1 MSLKGL
7 EILLKVTFAIES
19 SKVKILERLQDHIKL
34 HYTVQN
40 PDVIASF
47 SLVEEEDTEIMI
59 EEPGETSEE
68 VIDIE

>member
-7 EILLKVTFAIES
+7 EILLKVTFTIES
-19 SKVKILERLQDHIKL
+19 SKVKIFEMLQDHIKL

-40 PDVIASF
+40 PDVIASS
-47 SLVEEEDTEIMI
+47 SLVEEDAEIMI

>member
-1 MSLKGL
+1 VSLKGL

-40 PDVIASF
+40 PDVIASS
-47 SLVEEEDTEIMI
+47 SLVEEDAEIMI